1 MGNKGKK
8 EGCQKTETQDKIP
21 SGKPLGNMLKFG
33 GDSPCTKGKKNKEWL
48 NTIIL
53 PGPKN

>member
-33 GDSPCTKGKKNKEWL
+33 GDSPCTKGKRNKEWL